1 MPTVADT
8 VNRYVEL
15 LGTGSA
21 DELAALY
28 TPDATVEDPVGSGV
42 RHGHDEIRELY
53 SRIEKQDRTVELLSV
68 HIIGNEAA
76 FLARLTVITGDSPD
90 QDRRDR
96 RDDVRRRGHDH
107 VDAGVLVGSETKSL
121 IAACRSATVCR

>member
-15 LGTGSA
+15 LATGSA

-42 RHGHDEIRELY
+42 RHGSDEIRELY
-53 SRIEKQDRTVELLSV
+53 SRVEKQVRTVELLSMHV
-68 HIIGNEAA
+68 NGNEAA
-76 FLARLTVITGDSPD
+76 FLARLTVITGDIRTTIDGIDVMTFDDQGRITSMRAFWSAPD
-90 QDRRDR
+90 
-96 RDDVRRRGHDH
+96 GH
-107 VDAGVLVGSETKSL
+107 
-121 IAACRSATVCR
+121 

>member
-1 MPTVADT
+1 VAVPSVADT

-15 LGTGSA
+15 LGAGSA

-53 SRIEKQDRTVELLSV
+53 SRVEKQDRTVELLSMHV
-68 HIIGNEAA
+68 NGNEAA
-76 FLARLTVITGDSPD
+76 FLARLTIITGDVATRID
-90 QDRRDR
+90 GI
-96 RDDVRRRGHDH
+96 DVMTFDEQARITSMRAFWSVPNNR
-107 VDAGVLVGSETKSL
+107 
-121 IAACRSATVCR
+121 

>member
-1 MPTVADT
+1 MTTVADT

-15 LGTGSA
+15 LANGTA

-53 SRIEKQDRTVELLSV
+53 SRVEKQNRTVELLSLHV
-68 HIIGNEAA
+68 NGDEAA
-76 FLARLTVITGDSPD
+76 FLARLTIITGDIRTRID
-90 QDRRDR
+90 GIDVMTFG
-96 RDDVRRRGHDH
+96 DDARITSMR
-107 VDAGVLVGSETKSL
+107 AFW
-121 IAACRSATVCR
+121 SAPGIPG

>member
-1 MPTVADT
+1 MTTVADT

-15 LGTGSA
+15 LANGSA

-53 SRIEKQDRTVELLSV
+53 SGVEKQDRTVLSLHV
-68 HIIGNEAA
+68 NGDEAA
-76 FLARLTVITGDSPD
+76 FLARLTVITGETRTRIDGID
-90 QDRRDR
+90 VMTF
-96 RDDVRRRGHDH
+96 DDEARITSMR
-107 VDAGVLVGSETKSL
+107 AFW
-121 IAACRSATVCR
+121 SAPGTPS

>member
-15 LGTGSA
+15 LANGSA

-42 RHGHDEIRELY
+42 RRGRDEIRDLY
-53 SRIEKQDRTVELLSV
+53 SRVEKQNRTVELLSV
-68 HIIGNEAA
+68 HVNGNEAA
-76 FLARLTVITGDSPD
+76 FLARLTVITGDIRTRID
-90 QDRRDR
+90 GIDVMTF
-96 RDDVRRRGHDH
+96 DDE
-107 VDAGVLVGSETKSL
+107 AL
-121 IAACRSATVCR
+121 ITSMRAFWAAQEI